1 MMTAVAT
8 RTAVAR
14 RRLRRANL
22 LLAAWLRHNSEYY
35 LLEAAQVRSAR
46 QVGRLPPAGASGPA
60 AMFWRHVF
68 VPAYRQLPWPV
79 RRRIMAQLPGSHRRV
94 WHPPPV
100 RRSPAV

>member
-1 MMTAVAT
+1 MTAVAT

-14 RRLRRANL
+14 RQLRRATL
-22 LLAAWLRHNSEYY
+22 LLAAWLRRNSEHY

-60 AMFWRHVF
+60 ALFWRHVF

-79 RRRIMAQLPGSHRRV
+79 RRRIMARLPGSHRRA